1 MTKIAHSY
9 TQKTLKNLLLL
20 SGGSCEMCRN
30 QIIFVSDSND
40 QNDKQKYNICEIAH
54 ICGLNKNS
62 ARYDTSKEKESLNNA
77 DNLMVLCP
85 SCHKKIDKPENKELY
100 TVSKLM
106 GLKKT
111 FEDESIEQMIHV
123 INKTDI
129 GGFTPYKN
137 GKKLVSFLEIPAEEI
152 NDLNDIKDDSI
163 CEYKELKN
171 TILSLKDLNLT
182 SRESLLRI
190 SEAYLKDNEYE
201 LSFKYWDSAYDL
213 TKVDILETLDSTNFI
228 DISEFPDDSW
238 DNPTYMQ
245 VSEDWCAL
253 LDFLKTYEIPLE
265 QLIMQRDFSI
275 FD

>member
-1 MTKIAHSY
+1 
-9 TQKTLKNLLLL
+9 
-20 SGGSCEMCRN
+20 MCRN

-40 QNDKQKYNICEIAH
+40 QNDNQKYNICEIAH

-62 ARYDTSKEKESLNNA
+62 ARYDMSKEKESLNNA

-106 GLKKT
+106 KLKKT
-111 FEDESIEQMIHV
+111 FEDESIAQMIHV

-137 GKKLVSFLEIPAEEI
+137 GKKLVSFLEIPTEEI

-163 CEYKELKN
+163 CVCKELKN

-190 SEAYLKDNEYE
+190 SEACLKDNEYE

-213 TKVDILETLDSTNFI
+213 TKVDILETLNSTNFI
-228 DISEFPDDSW
+228 DISEFPDDAW
-238 DNPTYMQ
+238 DNPAYTR
-245 VSEDWCAL
+245 VSDAWCGL